1 MIDYISLALGHGLLA
16 VALLRLVMRDDL
28 DIDPEIKAITDRA
41 DAERKAASLAGRA
54 ARRQAEHD
62 KGEDREGVG

>member
-28 DIDPEIKAITDRA
+28 DVDPEIKAITDKA

-54 ARRQAEHD
+54 ARRQARQDE
-62 KGEDREGVG
+62 GEDQEGAG